1 MPRFALGHGG
11 RYTVTGETVVTDE
24 LAGQI
29 TGAIG
34 ALLVVALVVMAIVL
48 LLVFGRRR
56 GAAGSVWLRLLPLAV
71 ALAAVGITFGL
82 LAVVGARL
90 TIAAVAVLPILVGL
104 AVDYAV
110 QFQAR
115 VAEAELSVPGQGR
128 AAVAIAAARGGPTL
142 ATAALA
148 TAVAFLALELS
159 PVPMV
164 KGFGVLLVVGVA
176 VALAC
181 ALTAGAA
188 VLAMSIGETS
198 VAPAAG
204 FAAASLGA
212 VTRRLGARG
221 RAAALARCAAG
232 SVGPRRRTAARRRR
246 RRAAGRACAER
257 AVAGGGG
264 LGAPAGAGAGDRAG
278 PGGRGVGGLRP
289 DPGAVRRHQAR
300 AAGQPG
306 AP

>member
-1 MPRFALGHGG
+1 
-11 RYTVTGETVVTDE
+11 
-24 LAGQI
+24 
-29 TGAIG
+29 
-34 ALLVVALVVMAIVL
+34 MAIVL

-115 VAEAELSVPGQGR
+115 VAEAERRSPGRGR

-164 KGFGVLLVVGVA
+164 RGFGVLLVVGVA

-181 ALTAGAA
+181 ALTAAAA
-188 VLAMSIGETS
+188 VLAISIGEQPAALDGRLRGRDR
-198 VAPAAG
+198 VGARYAAPAE
-204 FAAASLGA
+204 L
-212 VTRRLGARG
+212 VG
-221 RAAALARCAAG
+221 RAAAPAGRVARPI
-232 SVGPRRRTAARRRR
+232 GPRRRA
-246 RRAAGRACAER
+246 AAG
-257 AVAGGGG
+257 
-264 LGAPAGAGAGDRAG
+264 
-278 PGGRGVGGLRP
+278 
-289 DPGAVRRHQAR
+289 
-300 AAGQPG
+300 
-306 AP
+306 

>member
-11 RYTVTGETVVTDE
+11 HYTVTGETVVSDE

-115 VAEAELSVPGQGR
+115 VAEAELSAPGRGR
-128 AAVAIAAARGGPTL
+128 AAVTIAAARGG
-142 ATAALA
+142 ADARDSGAGDGGR
-148 TAVAFLALELS
+148 
-159 PVPMV
+159 VP
-164 KGFGVLLVVGVA
+164 
-176 VALAC
+176 
-181 ALTAGAA
+181 GA
-188 VLAMSIGETS
+188 
-198 VAPAAG
+198 
-204 FAAASLGA
+204 GA
-212 VTRRLGARG
+212 VTGAD
-221 RAAALARCAAG
+221 
-232 SVGPRRRTAARRRR
+232 
-246 RRAAGRACAER
+246 
-257 AVAGGGG
+257 
-264 LGAPAGAGAGDRAG
+264 GAGVSECCWWSGSRSRS
-278 PGGRGVGGLRP
+278 P
-289 DPGAVRRHQAR
+289 VR
-300 AAGQPG
+300 
-306 AP
+306 